1 MPSPRVYRANAI
13 VLRRINLAET
23 DKIVT
28 LLTRELGK
36 VNAVAKGARRP
47 ASRLSGATELFG
59 YCRVLLAAGMHL
71 DVVTQVEVREA
82 FPGLRTSLHKIA
94 AASYMA
100 ELTDH
105 LTEERHPHE
114 DVFDLL
120 LAGLYVLNA
129 LDEPDLVVTAFTLHM
144 MAASGYTPSLAVC
157 VRCHAARTDFTAFSP
172 TMGGV
177 VCHDCRMAVK
187 DAFIVCKEA
196 VDAARDMLASEMPR
210 ASRIKATGQTR
221 VHLLRMV
228 RTFLAYHT
236 DRPLKSARFLDELL
250 AARTLN
256 DAEG

>member
-1 MPSPRVYRANAI
+1 MPFPRVYRANAI

-28 LLTRELGK
+28 FLTREVGK
-36 VNAVAKGARRP
+36 VSAVAKGSRRP
-47 ASRLSGATELFG
+47 TSRLAGATELFG
-59 YCRVLLAAGMHL
+59 YCRVLFAVGMNL

-82 FPGLRTSLHKIA
+82 FPALRTSLHKIA

-105 LTEERHPHE
+105 LTEERHPHA
-114 DVFDLL
+114 DIFDLL

-129 LDEPDLVVTAFTLHM
+129 LDEPDLIVTAFTLHM
-144 MAASGYTPSLAVC
+144 MAASGYTPSLTVC
-157 VRCHAARTDFTAFSP
+157 ARCHAKGSAFTAFSP

-177 VCHDCRMAVK
+177 ICPNCRTAVR
-187 DAFIVCKEA
+187 DAFIVCREA
-196 VDAARDMLASEMPR
+196 IEAARDMLASEMPH
-210 ASRIKATGQTR
+210 ASRVAATGQTR
-221 VHLLRMV
+221 AHLLRMV

-250 AARTLN
+250 AARVLS
-256 DAEG
+256 DAEA

>member
-28 LLTRELGK
+28 FLTRELGK
-36 VNAVAKGARRP
+36 VSAVAKGSRRP
-47 ASRLSGATELFG
+47 ASRLAGATELFG
-59 YCRVLLAAGMHL
+59 YCRVLFAVGLHL
-71 DVVTQVEVREA
+71 DVVTQVDVREA
-82 FPGLRTSLHKIA
+82 FPGIRSSLHKIA

-105 LTEERHPHE
+105 LTEERHPNAE
-114 DVFDLL
+114 VFDLL
-120 LAGLYVLNA
+120 LAGLYVLSA
-129 LDEPDLVVTAFTLHM
+129 LEEPDLVVTAFTLHM
-144 MAASGYTPSLAVC
+144 MAVSGYTPSLDVC
-157 VRCHAARTDFTAFSP
+157 ARCHGEGKAFAAFSP

-177 VCHDCRMAVK
+177 VCGDCRTAAR
-187 DAFIVCKEA
+187 DAFTVSADAI
-196 VDAARDMLASEMPR
+196 DAARKMLASEMPR
-210 ASRIKATGQTR
+210 ASRIEMTTQAR

-250 AARTLN
+250 AAKALS
-256 DAEG
+256 DAGM